1 MKRALII
8 TALIVVV
15 GGIAGHTYATWR
27 IESHLDDLA
36 MQTRPMGTFEYGD
49 VSITPWGEVEIE
61 DLAFSPR
68 GPGEEARVDK
78 VILRTGSLWALYRL
92 SGQFEDRRLPAQ
104 LGLTLEGVP
113 LDLYAM
119 DDRQWQMMQPAAR
132 LDVAGCGESGELT
145 PEELADLL
153 GASGGELAMDMD
165 MDYRFEDR
173 SLQLSFA
180 SRVQDMADL
189 TADIRIGV
197 TARSRSVA
205 ELAAAAST
213 AELEAI
219 DLRYQDH
226 GYYRRLLDHC
236 QQESDLGREAY
247 LERHAQA
254 WEARLLEAG
263 IQPGPNMLA
272 AYRRFIDEP
281 DRVTVEIRTRHSL
294 PVMRMGEMRPQTL
307 RQYLQGQIYVNDDSI
322 GRLDI
327 ARAEGRQGQASG
339 PSAAGK
345 GGDGEGETG
354 AGRAPADQ
362 GGQAARSDDAGDEP
376 SAPDDGY
383 TPVPVAELGSHEGAY
398 IRVRTDD
405 GETSFGYLDAVES
418 RRLQLRQRFSGG
430 HMVSPV
436 YFDAIEEVAVR

>member
-8 TALIVVV
+8 GALIVGV
-15 GGIAGHTYATWR
+15 GGVAGHTYATWR
-27 IESHLDDLA
+27 VEGHLDDLA

-49 VSITPWGEVEIE
+49 VSISPWGEVEIE
-61 DLAFSPR
+61 DIAFSPR
-68 GPGEEARVDK
+68 GPGEELQVEK

-92 SGQFEDRRLPAQ
+92 SGEFEDRRLPAQ
-104 LGLTLEGVP
+104 LGLTVEGVP

-119 DDRQWQMMQPAAR
+119 DDQQWRMMQPAAR
-132 LDVAGCGESGELT
+132 LDVAGCGESGALT
-145 PEELADLL
+145 PEELAELL
-153 GASGGELAMDMD
+153 GASGGELALDMD
-165 MDYRFEDR
+165 MDYRFEDQ
-173 SLQLSFA
+173 SLHLSFA
-180 SRVQDMADL
+180 SRVRDMADL
-189 TADIRIGV
+189 TADVRIGV

-205 ELAAAAST
+205 ELAAASST

-226 GYYRRLLDHC
+226 GYYRRLLEHC
-236 QQESDLGREAY
+236 QRQSELGREAY

-281 DRVTVEIRTRHSL
+281 DHVTVELRTRHSL
-294 PVMRMGEMRPQTL
+294 PVMRIGDMRPQTL
-307 RQYLQGQIYVNDDSI
+307 RQYLYGQIYVNDDSI
-322 GRLDI
+322 GQLDI
-327 ARAEGRQGQASG
+327 ARAEGQQARGSS
-339 PSAAGK
+339 PSVAEDT
-345 GGDGEGETG
+345 GDGADRPGER
-354 AGRAPADQ
+354 RASADQ
-362 GGQAARSDDAGDEP
+362 GGRTARSDKA
-376 SAPDDGY
+376 STPDDGY
-383 TPVPVAELGSHEGAY
+383 TVVSLAELGSHEGAY
-398 IRVRTDD
+398 IRVRTED
-405 GETSFGYLDAVES
+405 GETAYGYLDAIES